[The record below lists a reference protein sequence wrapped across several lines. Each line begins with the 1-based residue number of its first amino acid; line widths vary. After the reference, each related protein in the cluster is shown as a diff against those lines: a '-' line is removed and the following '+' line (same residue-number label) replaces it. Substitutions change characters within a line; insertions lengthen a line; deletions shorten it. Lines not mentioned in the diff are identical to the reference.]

1 MRFSRDEAGS
11 MGIRKEEVASV
22 LEREEVS
29 LLLEDEGMGG
39 EEGPRGCLGLWLGNR
54 VVRLWEL

>member
-11 MGIRKEEVASV
+11 MGIRKEVASV

-29 LLLEDEGMGG
+29 LLLEDERMGG

-54 VVRLWEL
+54 VVKLWEL

>member
-1 MRFSRDEAGS
+1 

-29 LLLEDEGMGG
+29 LLLEDEGIGG
-39 EEGPRGCLGLWLGNR
+39 ETRGRAKRMFGPLAGQHS
-54 VVRLWEL
+54 